1 MTIDYRF
8 NVFWIIFLIINAGCN
23 NDDEFT
29 YYDHQNT
36 TGEIYPFQRGSVIAE
51 DTAEF
56 NFLEELYGYHTPTII
71 AEIEERNYGRVK
83 INGFVTS
90 ESTIS
95 ITFDWGIEVFR
106 KDGSLKNTYI
116 RILKEIIM

>member
-1 MTIDYRF
+1 MTIDYGL
-8 NVFWIIFLIINAGCN
+8 NVYSIIFLIINAGCN

-36 TGEIYPFQRGSVIAE
+36 TWGNISFLGRGSVIAE

-56 NFLEELYGYHTPTII
+56 NFLEELYGYHTPTIM

-95 ITFDWGIEVFR
+95 ITFDWGIEVFQ
-106 KDGSLKNTYI
+106 KDGSLKIIYI
-116 RILKEIIM
+116 RIL